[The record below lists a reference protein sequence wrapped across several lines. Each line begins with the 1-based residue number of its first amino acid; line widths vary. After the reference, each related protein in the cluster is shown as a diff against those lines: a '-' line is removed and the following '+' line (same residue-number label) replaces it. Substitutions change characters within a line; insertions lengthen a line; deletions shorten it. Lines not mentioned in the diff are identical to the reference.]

1 MFSSW
6 LFLIKLEE
14 NLQLFSWHEFLC
26 NLMGGKKNTEWLQRP
41 LQFDAQVVH
50 LHGRQGKTFS
60 LLTGLYK

>member
-1 MFSSW
+1 MFSSR
-6 LFLIKLEE
+6 LFLIKLVE

-50 LHGRQGKTFS
+50 LHGR
-60 LLTGLYK
+60 